1 MKWAE
6 QMENRKKRYQ
16 VISIIDGS
24 ELYVDSFD
32 LLDQACLCVLRI
44 QDAYH
49 SAPQEKFIRYP
60 RLVIR
65 DTKSESAPHTT
76 RDRLSQMAQIEAAN
90 DRRIQEWSARH
101 EAAPRS

>member
-1 MKWAE
+1 MKGGE
-6 QMENRKKRYQ
+6 QMETRKKRYQ
-16 VISIIDGS
+16 VISVIDGS

-32 LLDQACLCVLRI
+32 LIDQARLCVLRI

-49 SAPQEKFIRYP
+49 SAPQDKFIRYP

-65 DTKSESAPHTT
+65 DTQSESAPRTT

-90 DRRIQEWSARH
+90 DRRTQEWSARH
-101 EAAPRS
+101 EAAPRA